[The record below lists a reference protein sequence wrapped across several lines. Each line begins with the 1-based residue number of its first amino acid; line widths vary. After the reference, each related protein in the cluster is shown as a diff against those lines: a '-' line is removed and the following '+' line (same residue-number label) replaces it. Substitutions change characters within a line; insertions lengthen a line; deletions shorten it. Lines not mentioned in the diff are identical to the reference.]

1 MDSFRIAS
9 TTTAGLR
16 PLGASGQRSHALLVD
31 TLGRHLS
38 EAHARL
44 FAEPVPSPD
53 GARIDWYAAFEGEA
67 SPFERADPQRRERA
81 QAELG
86 RLAAD
91 IEQLAERLERST
103 SAEDKQRAA
112 ALRHALRYPDDG
124 YIWIVDGHPVVT
136 AWAHV
141 HEDVDRPGSTLSAW
155 IRRTPRARPEP
166 APTVTAA
173 PRPTPAVPP
182 AASTTILSAPAV
194 ADRERRSWLG
204 LLLWLLLL
212 ALLVAI
218 ALRLLPAC
226 GVAFPGRATLEEAGI
241 LNRCPG
247 ALAAVPRNDLERE
260 TLRQDALESEIDRL
274 RRDLA
279 LRQNE
284 CRSQAA
290 REPDRD
296 GDDGGAD
303 VTETQD
309 SETQEEAQEEAFD
322 ERVEREGGE
331 TGAMTISLLW
341 QGQSDLDLLVRCPT
355 GEIIDYNRTSGC
367 GGRLQ
372 IDMNSNVNTMSDA
385 PIEHVV
391 WPGGVQPGGYD
402 VGVKLYARREQSGPI
417 PFQVRVQIGE
427 QQQFFEGSV
436 ANNGDVVDVTT
447 VQIP

>member
-1 MDSFRIAS
+1 MDSVRIAS

-31 TLGRHLS
+31 TLERHLG
-38 EAHARL
+38 ETHARL
-44 FAEPVPSPD
+44 FAEPVPTPD
-53 GARIDWYAAFEGEA
+53 GARIDWYAAFEGNAVPLEQ
-67 SPFERADPQRRERA
+67 ADPDSRERA

-91 IEQLAERLERST
+91 IEQLALRLEHST

-112 ALRHALRYPDDG
+112 ALRHALRYPDDA

-141 HEDVDRPGSTLSAW
+141 HEDAARPASSLSAW
-155 IRRTPRARPEP
+155 IRRTPSRPRPGP
-166 APTVTAA
+166 AAVTAA
-173 PRPTPAVPP
+173 PVPAPAGP
-182 AASTTILSAPAV
+182 AATTTILSAPAPPLV
-194 ADRERRSWLG
+194 VDQKRRSWLG

-226 GVAFPGRATLEEAGI
+226 GIGFPGRTTLEDAGI
-241 LNRCPG
+241 LDRCPD

-260 TLRQDALESEIDRL
+260 ALRQDVLESEIDRL

-284 CRSQAA
+284 CRSYAGQQ
-290 REPDRD
+290 RNGDDRGDVGRD
-296 GDDGGAD
+296 GDQLPGD
-303 VTETQD
+303 E
-309 SETQEEAQEEAFD
+309 FD

-341 QGQSDLDLLVRCPT
+341 QGPSDLDLMVYCPS
-355 GEIIDYNRTSGC
+355 GELIDYNRPGGC

-372 IDMNSNVNTMSDA
+372 IDMNSNVNTMSDR

-391 WPGGVQPGGYD
+391 WPEGSVQPGAYH
-402 VGVKLYARREQSGPI
+402 VQVKLYALRDPAGPI
-417 PFQVRVQIGE
+417 PFQVRTMVGDREQIFDGAVARNGE
-427 QQQFFEGSV
+427 
-436 ANNGDVVDVTT
+436 VVDVTT
-447 VQIP
+447 VQMP

>member
-31 TLGRHLS
+31 TLERHLS
-38 EAHARL
+38 EAHAKL
-44 FAEPVPSPD
+44 FAEPVPTPD
-53 GARIDWYAAFEGEA
+53 GGRIDWYAAFEGDA
-67 SPFERADPQRRERA
+67 APLERADSDSRERA

-86 RLAAD
+86 RLASD
-91 IEQLAERLERST
+91 IEQLADRLERSA

-141 HEDVDRPGSTLSAW
+141 HEDTDRPGSTLSAW
-155 IRRTPRARPEP
+155 TRRTPRPRPG
-166 APTVTAA
+166 ATAA
-173 PRPTPAVPP
+173 VIAAPVPGAVQP
-182 AASTTILSAPAV
+182 AATTTIISAPAPPAV
-194 ADRERRSWLG
+194 VDQKRSSWLG

-212 ALLVAI
+212 VLLVAI

-226 GVAFPGRATLEEAGI
+226 GVGFPGRATLEDAGI
-241 LNRCPG
+241 LDRCPG

-260 TLRQDALESEIDRL
+260 ALRQDVLESEIDRL

-284 CRSQAA
+284 CRSYAA
-290 REPDRD
+290 RERD
-296 GDDGGAD
+296 GDDRGD
-303 VTETQD
+303 VAQD
-309 SETQEEAQEEAFD
+309 GDELPGDEFD

-341 QGQSDLDLLVRCPT
+341 QGPSDLDLMVRCPS
-355 GEIIDYNRTSGC
+355 GELIDYNRPSGC

-372 IDMNSNVNTMSDA
+372 IDMNSNVNTMSDT

-391 WPGGVQPGGYD
+391 WSEGGVQPGSYQ
-402 VGVKLYARREQSGPI
+402 VAVKLYALRDGTGPI
-417 PFQVRVQIGE
+417 PFQVRTTVGDREQI
-427 QQQFFEGSV
+427 FDGSV
-436 ANNGDVVDVTT
+436 ASNGEVVDVTM
-447 VQIP
+447 VQMP

>member
-31 TLGRHLS
+31 TLERHLS

-44 FAEPVPSPD
+44 FAEPVPAPD

-67 SPFERADPQRRERA
+67 VPLGRADPDSRARA

-91 IEQLAERLERST
+91 IEQLAERLEHSA

-155 IRRTPRARPEP
+155 VRRAPSRTRREP
-166 APTVTAA
+166 APAVTAA
-173 PRPTPAVPP
+173 PVPGAAAP
-182 AASTTILSAPAV
+182 AATATLISAPAPPAV
-194 ADRERRSWLG
+194 VDQKRSPWLG

-212 ALLVAI
+212 VLLVAI

-226 GVAFPGRATLEEAGI
+226 GVAFPGRAALEEVGI

-247 ALAAVPRNDLERE
+247 ALAAAPRNDLERE
-260 TLRQDALESEIDRL
+260 ALRQDVLESEIDRL

-284 CRSQAA
+284 CRSYAA
-290 REPDRD
+290 REGDGTSRGLDPD
-296 GDDGGAD
+296 GDAPPSR
-303 VTETQD
+303 E
-309 SETQEEAQEEAFD
+309 FD

-341 QGQSDLDLLVRCPT
+341 QGPSDLDLMVHCPS
-355 GEIIDYNRTSGC
+355 GELIDYNRPSGC

-391 WPGGVQPGGYD
+391 WTEGSVQPGAYQ
-402 VGVKLYARREQSGPI
+402 VAVKLYALRDPTGPV
-417 PFQVRVQIGE
+417 PFQVRTMVGEREQIFDGSAAGNGE
-427 QQQFFEGSV
+427 
-436 ANNGDVVDVTT
+436 VVDVTT
-447 VQIP
+447 VQMP